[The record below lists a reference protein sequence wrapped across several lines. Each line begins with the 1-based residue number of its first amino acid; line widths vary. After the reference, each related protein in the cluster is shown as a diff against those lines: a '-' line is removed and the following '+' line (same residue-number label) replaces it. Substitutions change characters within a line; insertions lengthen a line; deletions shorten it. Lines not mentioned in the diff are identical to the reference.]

1 MSERARNQVF
11 VVDDDALIRAAIARL
26 LKSEGLGVKLFATTR
41 EFMQSQRP
49 NVPSCLVL
57 DVRLAGES
65 GLDLQKQLV
74 EANIRIP
81 IIFMTGHGDIRMSV
95 QAMKAG
101 ALEFLTKPFRNEDLL
116 KAIQEALGR
125 DKLARKEW
133 MEEAELQERFNTLTP
148 RERDVIAR
156 VASGLLNK
164 QIAYELGT
172 SEITVKIQRGNVM
185 RKMKAS
191 SVAELVR
198 MVDRLKIPRKN

>member
-1 MSERARNQVF
+1 MGEQPIVF
-11 VVDDDALIRAAIARL
+11 VVDDDALIRAAVARL
-26 LKSEGLGVKLFATTR
+26 LLSEGLGVELFATTR

-198 MVDRLKIPRKN
+198 MVDRLKVPRKN

>member
-1 MSERARNQVF
+1 MGEQPIVF
-11 VVDDDALIRAAIARL
+11 VVDDDALIRAAVGRL
-26 LKSEGLGVKLFATTR
+26 LKSEGMGVELFATTR

-164 QIAYELGT
+164 QVAYELGT

-185 RKMKAS
+185 RKMRAS

-198 MVDRLKIPRKN
+198 MVDRLKVPRKN

>member
-1 MSERARNQVF
+1 MGEQPIVF
-11 VVDDDALIRAAIARL
+11 VVDDDALIRAAVARL
-26 LKSEGLGVKLFATTR
+26 LLSEGLGVELFATTR

-116 KAIQEALGR
+116 KAIQEALAR

-185 RKMKAS
+185 RKMRAS

-198 MVDRLKIPRKN
+198 MVDRLKVPRKN

>member
-1 MSERARNQVF
+1 MGEQPIVF
-11 VVDDDALIRAAIARL
+11 VVDDDALIRAAVARL
-26 LKSEGLGVKLFATTR
+26 LLSEGLGVELFATTR

-133 MEEAELQERFNTLTP
+133 MEEAELQERFSTLTP

-185 RKMKAS
+185 RKMRAS

-198 MVDRLKIPRKN
+198 MVDRLKVPRKN

>member
-1 MSERARNQVF
+1 MGAQPIVF
-11 VVDDDALIRAAIARL
+11 VVDDDALIRAAVARL
-26 LKSEGLGVKLFATTR
+26 LKSEGLGVELFATTR

-185 RKMKAS
+185 RKMRAS

-198 MVDRLKIPRKN
+198 MVDRLKVPRKN

>member
-1 MSERARNQVF
+1 MGAQPIVF

-74 EANIRIP
+74 EANIHIP
-81 IIFMTGHGDIRMSV
+81 IIFITGHGNIPMSV

-116 KAIQEALGR
+116 KAIEEALAR

-185 RKMKAS
+185 CKMKAS

-198 MVDRLKIPRKN
+198 MVDRLKIRRKN

>member
-1 MSERARNQVF
+1 MGAQPIVF
-11 VVDDDALIRAAIARL
+11 VVDDDALIRAAVARL
-26 LKSEGLGVKLFATTR
+26 LKSEGLGVELFATTR

-74 EANIRIP
+74 EANIHIP
-81 IIFMTGHGDIRMSV
+81 IIFITGHGDIPMSV

-116 KAIQEALGR
+116 KAIQEALAR
-125 DKLARKEW
+125 DKLARKER
-133 MEEAELQERFNTLTP
+133 MKEAEMQERFNTLTP
-148 RERDVIAR
+148 RERDVMAR

-198 MVDRLKIPRKN
+198 MVDRLNIPRKN

>member
-1 MSERARNQVF
+1 MGAQPIVF
-11 VVDDDALIRAAIARL
+11 VVDDDALIRAAVARL
-26 LKSEGLGVKLFATTR
+26 LKSEGLGVELFATTR

-74 EANIRIP
+74 QANIHIP
-81 IIFMTGHGDIRMSV
+81 IIFITGHGDIPMSV

-116 KAIQEALGR
+116 KAIQEALAR
-125 DKLARKEW
+125 DKLARKER
-133 MEEAELQERFNTLTP
+133 MKEAEMQERFNTLTP
-148 RERDVIAR
+148 RERDVMAR

-198 MVDRLKIPRKN
+198 MVDRLNIPRKN

>member
-1 MSERARNQVF
+1 MGEQPIVF
-11 VVDDDALIRAAIARL
+11 VVDDDALIRAAVARL
-26 LKSEGLGVKLFATTR
+26 LQSEGLGVELFATTR
-41 EFMQSQRP
+41 EFMQSRRP

-81 IIFMTGHGDIRMSV
+81 IIFMTGHGDIPMSV

-116 KAIQEALGR
+116 KAIQEALAR

-185 RKMKAS
+185 RKMRAS

-198 MVDRLKIPRKN
+198 MVDRLKVPRKN

>member
-1 MSERARNQVF
+1 MGAQPIVF
-11 VVDDDALIRAAIARL
+11 VVDDDALIRAAVARL
-26 LKSEGLGVKLFATTR
+26 LKSEGLGVELFATTR

-57 DVRLAGES
+57 DVRLVGES
-65 GLDLQKQLV
+65 GLDFQKQMTQ
-74 EANIRIP
+74 ANIHTP
-81 IIFMTGHGDIRMSV
+81 IIFITGHGNIPMSV

-116 KAIQEALGR
+116 KAIQEALAR
-125 DKLARKEW
+125 DKVARKER
-133 MEEAELQERFNTLTP
+133 MEEAEMQERFNTLTP

-198 MVDRLKIPRKN
+198 MVDRLKVPRKN

>member
-1 MSERARNQVF
+1 MGEQPIVF
-11 VVDDDALIRAAIARL
+11 VVDDDALIRAAVARL
-26 LKSEGLGVKLFATTR
+26 LLSEGLGVELFATTR

-185 RKMKAS
+185 RKMRAS

-198 MVDRLKIPRKN
+198 MVDRLKVPRKN

>member
-1 MSERARNQVF
+1 MGEQPIVF
-11 VVDDDALIRAAIARL
+11 VVDDDALIRAAVARL
-26 LKSEGLGVKLFATTR
+26 LQSEGLGVELFATTR
-41 EFMQSQRP
+41 EFMQSRRP

-81 IIFMTGHGDIRMSV
+81 IIFMTGHGDIPMSV

-116 KAIQEALGR
+116 KAIQEALAR
-125 DKLARKEW
+125 DKLVRKEW

-185 RKMKAS
+185 RKMRAS

-198 MVDRLKIPRKN
+198 MVDRLKVPRKN

>member
-1 MSERARNQVF
+1 MGEQPIVF
-11 VVDDDALIRAAIARL
+11 VVDDDALIRAALARL
-26 LKSEGLGVKLFATTR
+26 LKSEGLGVELFATTR

-57 DVRLAGES
+57 DVRLVGES
-65 GLDLQKQLV
+65 GLDFQKQLMQ
-74 EANIRIP
+74 ANIHTP
-81 IIFMTGHGDIRMSV
+81 IIFITGHGDIPMSV

-116 KAIQEALGR
+116 KAIQEALAR

-185 RKMKAS
+185 RKMRAS

-198 MVDRLKIPRKN
+198 MVDRLKVPRKN

>member
-1 MSERARNQVF
+1 MGAQPIVF
-11 VVDDDALIRAAIARL
+11 VVDDDALIRAAVARL
-26 LKSEGLGVKLFATTR
+26 LKSEGLGVELFATTR

-57 DVRLAGES
+57 DVRLVGES
-65 GLDLQKQLV
+65 GLDFQKQMTQ
-74 EANIRIP
+74 ANIHTP
-81 IIFMTGHGDIRMSV
+81 IIFITGHGNIPMSV

-198 MVDRLKIPRKN
+198 MVDRLKVPRKN